1 MNKIDCVQWSNKK
14 WQGYIAI
21 VCSIWERKNLFL
33 LQRKFA
39 MNRIYRYFIS
49 PRILLVL
56 QRKIV
61 KSIGNFLPFDVS
73 SFNYEKIKILYIL
86 GQQFIIIS
94 FKQTNKQTSKQTN
107 KQTRRKKEGTPP

>member
-1 MNKIDCVQWSNKK
+1 
-14 WQGYIAI
+14 
-21 VCSIWERKNLFL
+21 
-33 LQRKFA
+33 